1 MSSHLLNEVQ
11 DVCDEVALIN
21 RGRLLRSGPVRELV
35 ATNRSRRIEVKVKQ
49 KVDPGLVQK
58 VSGMRGVT
66 EIEQAGDNVFTL
78 MLEGGDDA
86 QAELLVQMQ
95 SQDLSIISFKESGVA
110 LENLYMSLIKE
121 SR

>member
-21 RGRLLRSGPVRELV
+21 RGKLLKSGPVGELV
-35 ATNRSRRIEVKVKQ
+35 ATNTSRRMEIKVKQ
-49 KVDPGLVQK
+49 KVDAALMQK
-58 VSGMRGVT
+58 VSSMKGVS
-66 EIEQAGDNVFTL
+66 EQEQAGENVFVL
-78 MLEGGDDA
+78 MINGGDDA
-86 QAELLVQMQ
+86 QADLLTELQ
-95 SQDLSIISFKESGVA
+95 SIGLSIVSFKESGVA